1 MKYFKDLEYML
12 RMVIKTFKVRM
23 TRLQKVLVSVLLVI
37 GFVAL
42 AKYQFSLVEAVVF
55 GWKVTCWMAFSE
67 LIMPAIGHAYLA
79 KAIWC
84 DVPEV

>member
-1 MKYFKDLEYML
+1 MKYFKDLEYALQMA
-12 RMVIKTFKVRM
+12 IKAFGVKL
-23 TRLQKVLVSVLLVI
+23 TRLQKILISILLVI

-42 AKYQFSLVEAVVF
+42 AKYQFSLVGAVVF
-55 GWKVTCWMAFSE
+55 GWKVTSWMALSE
-67 LIMPAIGHAYLA
+67 LVFPAIGHAYMA